1 MPFAFCRRPHE
12 PRPAATRVA
21 ITGLAVSQL
30 DPQSAVP
37 RNTRLNA
44 LHPGR
49 TRLVRWS
56 CVCVLAALLLPDA
69 AQAVQVDLTL
79 PDSYTWKVP

>member
-1 MPFAFCRRPHE
+1 MPFAYCRRPLAR
-12 PRPAATRVA
+12 RPAATRVA
-21 ITGLAVSQL
+21 ITGMDVSQL

-49 TRLVRWS
+49 IPLVRWS
-56 CVCVLAALLLPDA
+56 CVCALGFDA
-69 AQAVQVDLTL
+69 EPTE
-79 PDSYTWKVP
+79 W